1 MNATIEKNERMHHMF
16 LHKVDDEVSLKLI
29 DLGDAERIFE
39 LSDQSRD
46 YLREWL
52 PWLDMTR
59 TTNDTRA
66 FIQGAQRG
74 YGENHS
80 MITVILFNGVIVG
93 VIGFNELNLMN
104 KTAQIGYW
112 LGVGYQG
119 SGLMTR
125 AAAAMI
131 NYAFNELKMHKVE
144 IRAASGNK
152 KSRAVPERL
161 GFKQEG
167 SIRQAEWLYDHY
179 VDHVVYGMLD
189 SEWAQKKNETKDAMG
204 SVGDVEKN

>member
-1 MNATIEKNERMHHMF
+1 MNATIEKNERMRPMF
-16 LHKVDDEVSLKLI
+16 LYKVDDEVSLKLI
-29 DLGDAERIFE
+29 DLGDAEQIFE
-39 LSDQSRD
+39 LTDQSRD
-46 YLREWL
+46 SLREWL

-59 TTNDTRA
+59 TVNDTRA